1 MAEDLERMRVQWRD
15 RGFSFDVFADRPGQA
30 WRDFVHEADELLVLL
45 EGEIE
50 IEAGGR
56 CWRPAPGV
64 EVLIAAGTVHSVANP
79 GRTANRW
86 VYGYRY
92 LPL

>member
-1 MAEDLERMRVQWRD
+1 MELERLRAQWRD
-15 RGFSFDVFADRPGQA
+15 RGFSFDVFVDPPGQV
-30 WRDFVHEADELLVLL
+30 WRDFVHETDELLLLL

-56 CWRPAPGV
+56 CWRPETGV
-64 EVLIAAGTVHSVANP
+64 EVLIAAGTVHSVANT
-79 GRTANRW
+79 GTTANRW
-86 VYGYRY
+86 AFGYRY